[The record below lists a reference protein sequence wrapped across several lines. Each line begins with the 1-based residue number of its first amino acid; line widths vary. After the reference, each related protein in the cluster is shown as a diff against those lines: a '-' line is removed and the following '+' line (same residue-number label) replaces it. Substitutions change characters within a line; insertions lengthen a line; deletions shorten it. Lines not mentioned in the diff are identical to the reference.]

1 MKIAIIGAGPSG
13 LCAAKEIR
21 QANPDAEIMLFEQ
34 AGELGGGFATSY
46 EGLTLVNN
54 PMLINFSD
62 FLAEETLDELRMW
75 SAAEY
80 VSYLQ
85 RYATHFNLHPLIHYN
100 SKVLQT
106 RREENQ
112 WQVTVACNNETLS
125 YSADYLVVCAGSN
138 HHAHQPELPL
148 NNFEG
153 RVLHA
158 SQVKNPNDFADQH
171 VLIIGLGETGSDLT
185 HFIAQKAAAV
195 NISIRRWPGFLI
207 PRYHDQRPTDLDTS
221 MLYHRLPFRID
232 SSRLAWMLKLK
243 RWLEKRKIEN
253 SLDRK
258 IQECADQLNNR
269 YPETQPLGPFRR
281 MSTKSCGFIRSLLE
295 NQVTIRGALQHVEG
309 RQAFF
314 TDGTMC
320 PVDTIICCT
329 GYRLSFPF
337 LPEDL
342 LPEGTSSNRFYHHM
356 FPIEAH
362 HYLAFIGYIRP
373 AVGSVPPLAELQ
385 SRILAGYLSGTLT
398 LPGTQHMRQQ
408 VEQQQQ
414 ATQKQFPVDYQRITH
429 IVDYFSYMK
438 GLALQLGVMPR
449 QRLLLR
455 QDPALWFKV
464 NCAFICPAVFRLHG
478 PDSTYTASSRTL
490 KRLPTMPASVVLLEL
505 TTNAIC
511 WGLSALGMKKFRAK

>member
-21 QANPDAEIMLFEQ
+21 QANPDAQIMLFEQ

-62 FLAEETLDELRMW
+62 FTAEETLDPLRMW

-85 RYATHFNLHPLIHYN
+85 RYASHFNLHPLIHYN
-100 SKVLQT
+100 SKVLEAK
-106 RREENQ
+106 REANQ
-112 WQVTVACNNETLS
+112 WQVKIMRNDETLS
-125 YSADYLVVCAGSN
+125 YATDYLVVCAGSN
-138 HHAHQPELPL
+138 HHAYQPELPL
-148 NNFEG
+148 NQFEG

-158 SQVKNPNDFADQH
+158 SQVKNPDDFAGQH

-232 SSRLAWMLKLK
+232 SSALAWMLKLK
-243 RWLEKRKIEN
+243 RSLEKRKIEN
-253 SLDRK
+253 PLDRR
-258 IQECADQLNNR
+258 IQDCADQLNNR
-269 YPETQPLGPFRR
+269 YRETKTLGPFRR
-281 MSTKSCGFIRSLLE
+281 MSTKSCGFVRSVLE
-295 NQVTIRGALQHVEG
+295 NQVTIRGALQQVEG
-309 RQAFF
+309 RQAVF
-314 TDGTMC
+314 TDGTTC
-320 PVDTIICCT
+320 RVDTIICCT

-337 LPEDL
+337 LPQDL
-342 LPEGTSSNRFYHHM
+342 LPDGTSSNSFYRHM

-362 HYLAFIGYIRP
+362 THLAFIGYVRP

-385 SRILAGYLSGTLT
+385 SRILARYLAGKLT
-398 LPGTQHMRQQ
+398 LPGTEHMRQQ
-408 VEQQQQ
+408 VVQQQR

-438 GLALQLGVMPR
+438 SLARPLGVMPR
-449 QRLLLR
+449 QWLLLR
-455 QDPALWFKV
+455 SDPLLWFKV
-464 NCAFICPAVFRLHG
+464 NCAFICPAIFRLHG
-478 PDSTYTASSRTL
+478 PDSTYAASSRTL
-490 KRLPTMPASVVLLEL
+490 KRLPTMPASIVLLEL
-505 TTNAIC
+505 TINVIC
-511 WGLSALGMKKFRAK
+511 WGFSALGIKKYRAK